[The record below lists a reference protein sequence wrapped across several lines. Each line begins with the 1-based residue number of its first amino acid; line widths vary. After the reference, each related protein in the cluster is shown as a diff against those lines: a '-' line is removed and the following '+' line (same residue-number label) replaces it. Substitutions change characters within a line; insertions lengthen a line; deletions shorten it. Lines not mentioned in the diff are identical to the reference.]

1 MSAGM
6 TSAERLAAQ
15 LTSHH
20 ADRVELTG
28 DGRPVAALVGRRPG
42 RSAPVAVLVPGYTGS
57 KEDFAPLV
65 DPIVAA
71 GIEVVAIDLP
81 GQQHSPG
88 SGDESAYSPAALGAV
103 VADLVDELAA
113 AGRPVLLL
121 GHSFG
126 GLVCRRAVLAGAPVT
141 GLTLMGSGPAALPPG
156 QRRTLLDLGEP
167 VLRGHGVAGA
177 ADLLETMRAG
187 DPAWL
192 ALPEP
197 LRVFLNARFRATD
210 QAGLLGMGSGLR
222 TEPDLVAELA
232 DTLRREG
239 CRSLV
244 VCGETDDAWPVAT
257 QRDMAARLGADFV
270 TVAGAAHSPN
280 VENPAG
286 LLAALLPTWHGWLAQ
301 GLSKAS

>member
-6 TSAERLAAQ
+6 TSTERLAAQ

-20 ADRVELTG
+20 AERLELTG
-28 DGRPVAALVGRRPG
+28 AGRPVAALVGRRLGP
-42 RSAPVAVLVPGYTGS
+42 SAPVAVLVPGYTGS
-57 KEDFAPLV
+57 KEDFAPLL

-88 SGDESAYSPAALGAV
+88 AGDESAYSPAALGAV
-103 VADLVDELAA
+103 VADLVDKLAA
-113 AGRPVLLL
+113 DGRPVLLL

-126 GLVCRRAVLAGAPVT
+126 GLVCRRATLAGAPVT

-156 QRRTLLDLGEP
+156 PRRTLLDLGEP
-167 VLRGHGVAGA
+167 VLLERGVAGA
-177 ADLLETMRAG
+177 ADLLEAMRGG

-192 ALPEP
+192 RMPEP
-197 LRVFLNARFRATD
+197 LRTFLNARFRNTD
-210 QAGLLGMGSGLR
+210 RAGLLGMGSGLR

-232 DTLRREG
+232 ATLHRAA
-239 CRSLV
+239 CPSLV
-244 VCGETDDAWPVAT
+244 VCGETDDAWPVVV
-257 QRDMAARLGADFV
+257 QRDMAQRLGADFA
-270 TVAGAAHSPN
+270 TVAAAAHSPN

-286 LLAALLPTWHGWLAQ
+286 LLATLLPTWQRWLAR
-301 GLSKAS
+301 A